1 MLRDEPVTNENFVL
15 WIYVTHCTVEADMI
29 EKLKQFLADVSKEMK
44 KVSWPTKEQLQ
55 ESTVVVLS
63 VCFIITVIVFGI
75 DAAMTKIVELI
86 F

>member
-1 MLRDEPVTNENFVL
+1 MLRDVPVTEQPGSPDFSN
-15 WIYVTHCTVEADMI
+15 HCTVEADMI

-55 ESTVVVLS
+55 ESTIVVVA
-63 VCFIITVIVFGI
+63 VCAILTVIVFGI
-75 DAAMTKIVELI
+75 DMAMTGIVELI